1 MSLAL
6 FLYADERCLRTL
18 SCRPIAAWRSFG
30 RRTVQGQ
37 AVERAH
43 ALAGSKPVRPGAL
56 DSLSLN
62 GPIRAQRG
70 PLRGVQSSS
79 QRSSAYQKLQ
89 MIFPLVNIILRRL
102 IIVVL
107 RRVGRG
113 RPAGN
118 MHQVN
123 TAVENH
129 RWQPDLV
136 GGTPALRCKPGSA

>member
-37 AVERAH
+37 AVECAH
-43 ALAGSKPVRPGAL
+43 ALSGSKPVRPGAL

-79 QRSSAYQKLQ
+79 QRSSAYPKLQ
-89 MIFPLVNIILRRL
+89 
-102 IIVVL
+102 
-107 RRVGRG
+107 
-113 RPAGN
+113 RPSA
-118 MHQVN
+118 
-123 TAVENH
+123 
-129 RWQPDLV
+129 
-136 GGTPALRCKPGSA
+136 ALRIHASARLNSHLPRTIFHSRIFHEFCGWHAGMLALNQGDAEKRTFQAPPV